1 MFDGFDV
8 DKNGTIER
16 DELNA
21 ALKSLTQGQVTDEE
35 ISSIFDESDFDH
47 GTLPHMGVVL
57 Y

>member
-1 MFDGFDV
+1 VFDGFDV

-47 GTLPHMGVVL
+47 GTLPHTWAHG
-57 Y
+57 